1 MSESTTKKKNRKK
14 VIIII
19 VLAIVLAILLT
30 LIFAYPASN
39 NESKVSQPTNTP
51 ESIPMILN
59 DNREGID
66 GTYQYKTREEILAEL
81 QESQQMVT
89 DKVSSN
95 VTFST
100 GRTGA
105 TGEWIMENTKDNTVI
120 QQAEIYLEDLLI
132 AKTEPIYPGQYIQ
145 TVELLNDV
153 EPGEHEALVYIS
165 YYNVD
170 NKVFAGQVG
179 YQVNLSVKK

>member
-14 VIIII
+14 VIVII
-19 VLAIVLAILLT
+19 VLAIILAILLT
-30 LIFAYPASN
+30 LIFAYS
-39 NESKVSQPTNTP
+39 ESGVSQSTDTP
-51 ESIPMILN
+51 ESTPMILN
-59 DNREGID
+59 DNRVGIE

-105 TGEWIMENTKDNTVI
+105 TGQWIMENTIDNTVI

-153 EPGEHEALVYIS
+153 EPGEHKALVYIS

-179 YQVNLSVKK
+179 YQVNLSVKE